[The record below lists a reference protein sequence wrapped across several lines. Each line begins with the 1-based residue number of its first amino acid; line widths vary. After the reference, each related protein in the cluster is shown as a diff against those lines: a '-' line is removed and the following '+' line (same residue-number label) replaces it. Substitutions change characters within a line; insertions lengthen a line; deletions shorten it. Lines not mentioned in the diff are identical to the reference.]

1 MLYRHYKG
9 GLYRTLSEVAY
20 HSETGEEMVVY
31 IAVATGKVWV
41 RPSKMFH
48 ELVTT
53 DDGAVIPRF
62 REISE

>member
-31 IAVATGKVWV
+31 IYVETGKVWV

-48 ELVTT
+48 ESVLDENDAIV
-53 DDGAVIPRF
+53 PRF
-62 REISE
+62 REVSE

>member
-20 HSETGEEMVVY
+20 HSETEEEMVVY
-31 IAVATGKVWV
+31 ISVETGKVWV

-48 ELVTT
+48 ELVTAE
-53 DDGAVIPRF
+53 DGSVVPRF
-62 REISE
+62 IELSE